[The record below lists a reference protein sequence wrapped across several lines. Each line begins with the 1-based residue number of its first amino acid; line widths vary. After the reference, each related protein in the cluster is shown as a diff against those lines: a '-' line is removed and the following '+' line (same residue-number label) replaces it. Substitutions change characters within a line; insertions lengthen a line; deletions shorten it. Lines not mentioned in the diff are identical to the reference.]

1 MFFFASDRA
10 RVGGYI
16 YIYIDPSFSKALR
29 GLLAHR
35 PEADQLLGILG
46 EGLNVASPVF
56 NGDEGLPP
64 KGSFFFQGRVFV
76 KFRVWVYIYR
86 HIY

>member
-1 MFFFASDRA
+1 MFFFCIRPGPG
-10 RVGGYI
+10 RGI

-64 KGSFFFQGRVFV
+64 KGSFFFSGASFC
-76 KFRVWVYIYR
+76 
-86 HIY
+86 